1 MLIRTQGLV
10 TLPDHEFEKLGLV
23 CQPADAV
30 AKSVGLL
37 ATDPKRHGQCL
48 YSYGGRYVE
57 MEAPLQ
63 EAMLKAIG
71 WTEDWYEQPQRV
83 KIHQRYAELE
93 KET

>member
-1 MLIRTQGLV
+1 MLTRNKGLV
-10 TLPDHEFEKLGLV
+10 VLPDHEFDKLGLV

-37 ATDPKRHGQCL
+37 ATDTTRHGQCL
-48 YSYGGRYVE
+48 YSCGGRYVE

-71 WTEDWYEQPQRV
+71 WTEDWYEEPQRQ
-83 KIHQRYAELE
+83 KILQRHAELA